1 MPASTSEITLTLLHP
16 TSGASIQC
24 WTFRDEKVLKIGR
37 AQDNDVVLRS
47 EVVSRHH
54 AELRRDG
61 DGWVLFGLG
70 SNGTFVSHERITQH
84 RLADGEMF
92 VLAPTGPIIGFRYGE
107 SAENMLQQTM
117 HAGFGSMFAL
127 AVDEH
132 KKTTQVAQIAET
144 DYFQRLQS
152 KVATMRAPKP
162 NPDE

>member
-1 MPASTSEITLTLLHP
+1 MPASKSEITLTLLHP

-24 WTFRDEKVLKIGR
+24 WTFSGGNVLKIGR

-47 EVVSRHH
+47 EVVSRYH
-54 AELRRDG
+54 AELRHDG

-70 SNGTFVSHERITQH
+70 SNGTFVNHDRITQH
-84 RLADGEMF
+84 RLADGEVF

-107 SAENMLQQTM
+107 SAANMLTQTM
-117 HAGFGSMFAL
+117 HAGFAPLFAL
-127 AVDEH
+127 AVDED
-132 KKTTQVAQIAET
+132 KKTTQVAQIAES

-152 KVATMRAPKP
+152 KVATMRAPRS